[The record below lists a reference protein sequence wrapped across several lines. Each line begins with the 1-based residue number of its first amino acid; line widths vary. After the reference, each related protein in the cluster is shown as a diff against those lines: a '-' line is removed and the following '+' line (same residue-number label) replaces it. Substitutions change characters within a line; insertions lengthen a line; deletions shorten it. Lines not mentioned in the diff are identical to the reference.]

1 MLSTLLFILKIICIA
16 VLAILGLVLFAVL
29 LMLFVPVR
37 YRLSCSYKEDF
48 TARVKITWLLH
59 ILSVLATYDHS
70 LELSIKLFGFP
81 LGKGKRGGGE
91 EEEPENGAE
100 GDGEKDGGFG
110 KQEREG
116 KDGALERDGV
126 LERDEALE
134 SAVPGERDGREAK
147 EKEPSGGA
155 KADGFSRESADGGK
169 TFTEPPALKESP
181 EKGKGKKKKS
191 FSLNGIFRKIKF
203 RFLGFCDKVRAVEE
217 KGKKIHGFVTDPANQ
232 KSFRH
237 ILRMTKHIL
246 PRKMEGSLV
255 FGFEDPSVTGQ
266 AAALCSLAYARY
278 GDSLQITPLF
288 DEQILEALVK
298 GKGRIF
304 LGIVLYWCLRVLMNK
319 NIRRLLFK
327 RRRKKDGGE

>member
-134 SAVPGERDGREAK
+134 SALPGERYGREAK
-147 EKEPSGGA
+147 ERSLPAGRRQM
-155 KADGFSRESADGGK
+155 GFPEN
-169 TFTEPPALKESP
+169 PP
-181 EKGKGKKKKS
+181 
-191 FSLNGIFRKIKF
+191 
-203 RFLGFCDKVRAVEE
+203 
-217 KGKKIHGFVTDPANQ
+217 
-232 KSFRH
+232 
-237 ILRMTKHIL
+237 
-246 PRKMEGSLV
+246 MEGKLLQSL
-255 FGFEDPSVTGQ
+255 
-266 AAALCSLAYARY
+266 
-278 GDSLQITPLF
+278 
-288 DEQILEALVK
+288 
-298 GKGRIF
+298 
-304 LGIVLYWCLRVLMNK
+304 
-319 NIRRLLFK
+319 LL
-327 RRRKKDGGE
+327 